1 MNKEDF
7 NHSKI
12 TKIEPYQND
21 DDRWLFNLTYELW
34 DDNGNVAELNIPCV
48 ENPFSN
54 CSDSI
59 RLSEQIDEQRAWDES
74 GNVISR
80 YDKKYY
86 KADIKTLENVDIY
99 AVDNCFFTIKMVKRV
114 MTIDDIEKELGYEV
128 KIVNEE
134 SKEENKRNKKKST
147 F

>member
-12 TKIEPYQND
+12 IKIEPYQND
-21 DDRWLFNLTYELW
+21 DGRWLFNLTYELW
-34 DDNGNVAELNIPCV
+34 DDDGNVAELNVPCV
-48 ENPFSN
+48 ESPFSN

-128 KIVNEE
+128 KIVNEG
-134 SKEENKRNKKKST
+134 SKEEN
-147 F
+147 

>member
-1 MNKEDF
+1 MNKLEDF

-12 TKIEPYQND
+12 IKIEPYQND
-21 DDRWLFNLTYELW
+21 DGRWLFNLTYELW
-34 DDNGNVAELNIPCV
+34 DGNGNVAELNIPCV

-128 KIVNEE
+128 KIVNGEKGE
-134 SKEENKRNKKKST
+134 
-147 F
+147 FYDC

>member
-1 MNKEDF
+1 MNKLEDF

-12 TKIEPYQND
+12 TKIESYQNAD
-21 DDRWLFNLTYELW
+21 GRWLFNLTYELW
-34 DDNGNVAELNIPCV
+34 DDNGNVAELNAPCV
-48 ENPFSN
+48 QSPFSY

-59 RLSEQIDEQRAWDES
+59 RLSEQIDEQRARDES

-99 AVDNCFFTIKMVKRV
+99 AVDNCFFTIKMDKRV
-114 MTIDDIEKELGYEV
+114 MTIDDIEKELGYKVE
-128 KIVNEE
+128 IVD
-134 SKEENKRNKKKST
+134 EEN
-147 F
+147 